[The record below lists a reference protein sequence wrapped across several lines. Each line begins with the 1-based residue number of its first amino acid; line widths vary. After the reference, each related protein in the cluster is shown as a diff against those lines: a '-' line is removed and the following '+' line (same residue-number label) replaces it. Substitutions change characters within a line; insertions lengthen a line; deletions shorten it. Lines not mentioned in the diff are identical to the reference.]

1 MLRLR
6 IQTDPA
12 WVQCVL
18 QDFNAFLVDHAAA
31 ERKASASA
39 IHLAVHYPD
48 RPEMVKACIELAR
61 EELEHFQQ
69 VVDVLYDR
77 GQTMQ
82 PDQRDPY
89 VNRLLKL
96 NRKGTQAYMLDRLLI
111 FAVVEARGC
120 ERFGLI
126 AAALPEGPLKTFY
139 QDITASE
146 ARHHG
151 LFVRLARLY
160 FGRDEVQSRLDE
172 ILEAEAEIVAEL
184 PIRAALH

>member
-12 WVQCVL
+12 WTDCVL
-18 QDFNAFLVDHAAA
+18 QNFDAFLVDHAAC

-39 IHLAVHYPD
+39 IHLAMHYPD
-48 RPEMVKACIELAR
+48 RPDLVKSCVELAR

-69 VVDVLYDR
+69 VVDVLYAR
-77 GQTMQ
+77 GQVMR
-82 PDQRDPY
+82 PDERDPY

-96 NRKGTQAYMLDRLLI
+96 NRKGTRAYMLDRLLV

-126 AAALPEGPLKTFY
+126 AEALPEGPLKTFY
-139 QDITASE
+139 ADITGSE

-160 FGRDEVQSRLDE
+160 FERAEVDARLDE
-172 ILEAEAEIVAEL
+172 ILEAEAEIVASL